1 MAYEEYRKSIP
12 IQLRTQVYL
21 DRLKEEEAKE
31 VTPAEKAQN
40 RVKGITVGYKA
51 LDMFDKYNESIA
63 NKLNLIDKSF
73 EIGKDA
79 ETGATLTKE
88 LFQTSTPFKGDN
100 FFSSMI
106 GEKLKDPF
114 ERIEVIPGMEDK
126 AVKVLEGKVSSGEM
140 TKLQMD
146 KILDKTDNVAP
157 EAFSKVSDVMG
168 STVVS
173 KGLPGAMA
181 IADVAEGDAQ
191 GAAHNVARMFYK
203 ELAATGPIGWAA
215 IGLNELIDLF
225 S

>member
-51 LDMFDKYNESIA
+51 LDMFDKYNESIS
-63 NKLNLIDKSF
+63 NKLNLLDKSF
-73 EIGKDA
+73 EIGTDSQ
-79 ETGATLTKE
+79 TGAPLTKE
-88 LFQTSTPFKGDN
+88 LFQTASPFKGKN
-100 FFSSMI
+100 FAESI
-106 GEKLKDPF
+106 LGDKLRSAG
-114 ERIEVIPGMEDK
+114 ERIEIIPGMEQEATMVLKDKVLDGEMDVTDMLQVMEKGDSTPIAFDK
-126 AVKVLEGKVSSGEM
+126 A
-140 TKLQMD
+140 
-146 KILDKTDNVAP
+146 
-157 EAFSKVSDVMG
+157 SKVMD
-168 STVVS
+168 STIVS
-173 KGLPGAMA
+173 RGLPGAMA

-191 GAAHNVARMFYK
+191 GAAHNAVRMFYK
-203 ELAATGPIGWAA
+203 ELAVGGPIGWAA